1 MAPTTTTTTTTNNKT
16 KEPHHHERRKA
27 AGIEAFTAQKGVT
40 RSIQTYKHRK
50 ESKLAKKASLLR
62 EYHKVMKKEGLE
74 AGRGKRK
81 RDYMDNDDNTE
92 QIETRQNE
100 RDENHQADAI
110 TVENEEEKDSMKKQ
124 VRKRKPKMNPLT
136 KALQKANERKAE
148 QEQEQLRRQKEQA
161 ERKTRMAHRKRTA
174 KMLSQRTKKGQPVM
188 KNVIAD
194 LLSRIEQK
202 K

>member
-1 MAPTTTTTTTTNNKT
+1 MAPTTTNTTTTKQ
-16 KEPHHHERRKA
+16 PHHHERRKA
-27 AGIEAFTAQKGVT
+27 AGIDAFTAQKGVT

-81 RDYMDNDDNTE
+81 RDYMDKDDNTE
-92 QIETRQNE
+92 QIDTRQTEN
-100 RDENHQADAI
+100 DENHQTDGVTAED
-110 TVENEEEKDSMKKQ
+110 EMEKDSMKKQ
-124 VRKRKPKMNPLT
+124 VKKRKPKMNPLR
-136 KALQKANERKAE
+136 KALHKATVRKAE
-148 QEQEQLRRQKEQA
+148 QEQEQIRRQQELA
-161 ERKTRMAHRKRTA
+161 DGKTRMAQRKRTA